1 MAPARSSDHAPSPG
15 NAFSPSGVAVPP
27 MRMPHLDFI
36 YRIVCD
42 MDPNV
47 SEIAN
52 VDNTGVTRLVL
63 PILSGSVKGPRI
75 TGKIVERSGAD
86 WAERIRPDKAF
97 SRLHAM
103 YTLQTDD
110 GVFILVNAQGVFR
123 TGPGRTDKS
132 PRSSISQDDVEY
144 FTHIRFEAPGGSP
157 YDWMNA
163 VVALGVMTMF
173 EGRPIIDCY
182 RLTNFPGVA
191 AEKL

>member
-1 MAPARSSDHAPSPG
+1 
-15 NAFSPSGVAVPP
+15 

-86 WAERIRPDKAF
+86 WAERISPDKVG
-97 SRLHAM
+97 
-103 YTLQTDD
+103 TVQT
-110 GVFILVNAQGVFR
+110 NH
-123 TGPGRTDKS
+123 
-132 PRSSISQDDVEY
+132 Y
-144 FTHIRFEAPGGSP
+144 
-157 YDWMNA
+157 
-163 VVALGVMTMF
+163 
-173 EGRPIIDCY
+173 
-182 RLTNFPGVA
+182 
-191 AEKL
+191 